1 MWLLGRCEEA
11 LGKSERALAAWER
24 VPVRDARYARATE
37 SRAAV
42 LMNLGRYAP
51 AESCLLEALEQAQPA
66 DHYPLL
72 RALARLLRLE
82 GRYDEASE
90 AIIAAW
96 PGASD
101 PSELLQDLWQND
113 TEPAPVDGW
122 KVFLDAA
129 DPQDDRVWLGRARH
143 AILTGRLSDAAAWLE
158 RCLGRRPDD
167 PAVWRARLDLA
178 MATEDGA
185 GFWRAARRVPAD
197 AARPEEI
204 AALRAW
210 LADRGED
217 RLAQRRE
224 SARLVEL
231 QPLRTQA
238 LEHLAELARAAGEIE
253 EAVRL
258 QRRKAEIDRAKDWI
272 HKLVVRRIEFREHA
286 RELAGLMAV
295 LSRSFDHNAWS
306 LVAATGATSG
316 RPPSPDPDVSR
327 SEAACR
333 AMAEAALARLLLR
346 PAGASP
352 VTSDFLADRLADLSG
367 DLIANR
373 AGRLDS
379 RDGDA
384 ATTARVLFTDDAES
398 AGLRFV
404 FDNGRTP
411 QHLLPETMS
420 GGVALVD
427 YDGDGWLD
435 VYCIQGGSIRAR
447 TGDEAVDS
455 KPGERL
461 FRNRGDGTF
470 EDASG
475 PTGIAAIARG
485 LEYGMGVAVGD
496 YDRDGHPDLFL
507 TRLHRYALLR
517 NRGDGTFEDATAC
530 SGLAGPRENPTSAAF
545 ADLDNDGDLDLYVCH
560 YIRWDPD
567 HPVTCRNERGE
578 SYYCDPAKYERAVDH
593 VFRNDGGRFVEVTE
607 RAGFTDP
614 DGRGLGVV
622 AADLDDDN
630 RIDLYVANDGSA
642 NFLFHNRGGFQFEE
656 TALTAGVAGSAE
668 GGYQAGMGVA
678 AADLDG
684 DGRLD
689 LMVTNL
695 YGEGTTLYQN
705 LGQCLFADRSAASG
719 ILPATRYLLGFGIA
733 VLDAANDGRPDVVIT
748 NGNVND
754 FRPFYPYA
762 MPSRL
767 YEGRP
772 GGRLVDVS
780 DRSGPPWTVPR
791 LGRGLASG
799 DLDNDGR
806 VDFLVMAQ
814 DGPLAYFH
822 NRTERPGHFVTFRLE
837 GTASNRDG
845 VGTKVVVQTAAG
857 RRVAQ
862 RIGGGSYLA
871 ASDGRLHFGLGAST
885 SVDSVEVLWPSGR
898 RDRWTNLAADAGYR
912 LREGDPAARP
922 LAGFLDSRG
931 RRRSIP

>member
-1 MWLLGRCEEA
+1 M
-11 LGKSERALAAWER
+11 
-24 VPVRDARYARATE
+24 
-37 SRAAV
+37 
-42 LMNLGRYAP
+42 
-51 AESCLLEALEQAQPA
+51 EALEQVPSA
-66 DHYPLL
+66 DRYPLL
-72 RALARLLRLE
+72 RALGRLFRLE
-82 GRYDEASE
+82 GRYEEASE

-96 PGASD
+96 TGVPD

-113 TEPAPVDGW
+113 TEPPPVDGW

-129 DPQDDRVWLGRARH
+129 DPRDDRVWLGRARH
-143 AILTGRLSDAAAWLE
+143 AILAGRLGDAAALLE
-158 RCLGRRPDD
+158 RCLARRPDD

-185 GFWRAARRVPAD
+185 SFWQAARRVPAQT
-197 AARPEEI
+197 ARPEEV

-210 LADRGED
+210 LADRGGD
-217 RLAQRRE
+217 RRAQRRE

-231 QPLRTQA
+231 QPLQTRA
-238 LEHLAELARAAGEIE
+238 LEHLAELTRAVGEIE

-286 RELAGLMAV
+286 RELARLMA
-295 LSRSFDHNAWS
+295 LLGRPFDHHAWS
-306 LVAATGATSG
+306 LVAVTRAADLAANGAG
-316 RPPSPDPDVSR
+316 AIRPPSPDQDVSR
-327 SEAACR
+327 LRANCRLAA
-333 AMAEAALARLLLR
+333 ESALTRLLRRSRDCR
-346 PAGASP
+346 PDPADSLG
-352 VTSDFLADRLADLSG
+352 DRLADLDG
-367 DLIANR
+367 ALVAGR
-373 AGRLDS
+373 AGPPGS
-379 RDGDA
+379 RDRDQA
-384 ATTARVLFTDDAES
+384 AAAHVLFTDDAET

-411 QHLLPETMS
+411 QRLLPETMS
-420 GGVALVD
+420 GGVALLD
-427 YDGDGWLD
+427 YDRDGWLD
-435 VYCIQGGSIRAR
+435 VYCVQGGSIRAR
-447 TGDEAVDS
+447 PGDEAADQ
-455 KPGERL
+455 KLGDRL
-461 FRNRGDGTF
+461 FRSRGDGIF
-470 EDASG
+470 DDASESAK
-475 PTGIAAIARG
+475 IAAIARG

-496 YDRDGHPDLFL
+496 YDNDGHPDLFL

-517 NRGDGTFEDATAC
+517 NRGDGTFEEVTER
-530 SGLAGPRENPTSAAF
+530 SGLAGRRDNPTSAAF

-567 HPVTCRNERGE
+567 RPATCRNERGE
-578 SYYCDPAKYERAVDH
+578 SYYCDPAKYERAADH
-593 VFRNDGGRFVEVTE
+593 VFRNDGGRFVDVTD

-614 DGRGLGVV
+614 DGRGLGAV

-642 NFLFHNRGGFQFEE
+642 NFLFHNKGGFQFEE

-668 GGYQAGMGVA
+668 GGYQAGMGVV
-678 AADLDG
+678 AADLDS

-695 YGEGTTLYQN
+695 YGEGTTLHQN

-733 VLDAANDGRPDVVIT
+733 AFDAANDGRPDVVIT

-780 DRSGPPWTVPR
+780 DRSGPPWSVPR
-791 LGRGLASG
+791 LGRGLAAG

-806 VDFLVMAQ
+806 VDFLIIAQ

-822 NRTERPGHFVTFRLE
+822 NRTERAGHFVTFRLE
-837 GTASNRDG
+837 GTTSNRDG
-845 VGTKVVVQTAAG
+845 VGAKVVVQTPAES
-857 RRVAQ
+857 RVAQ
-862 RIGGGSYLA
+862 RVGGGSYLSA
-871 ASDGRLHFGLGAST
+871 CDDRLHFGLGAST
-885 SVDSVEVLWPSGR
+885 TVDAVEVLWPSGH
-898 RDRWTNLAADAGYR
+898 RDRWTNLAADAGYQ
-912 LREGDPAARP
+912 LREGDPTARRLP
-922 LAGFLDSRG
+922 GYLVSGG
-931 RRRSIP
+931 RRHSNP